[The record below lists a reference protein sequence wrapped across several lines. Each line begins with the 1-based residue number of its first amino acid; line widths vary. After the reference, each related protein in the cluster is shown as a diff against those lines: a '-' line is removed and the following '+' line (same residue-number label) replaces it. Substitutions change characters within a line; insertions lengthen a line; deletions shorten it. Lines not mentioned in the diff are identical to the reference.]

1 MITISSDNGYQCHV
15 HGHILDEHASALY
28 TSADWD
34 SSDARANITVQASG
48 DVLQL
53 FTSWIYN
60 GVIHL
65 PEEHEENNNP
75 LTFEATCQ
83 RALKDAQNG
92 LPITAQHRWIKRE
105 GETSSVEGM
114 EIPQLR
120 MARLVDLYEF
130 AHEWDIIELE
140 QDILESFAV
149 TLKVAQKLPRWDI
162 VNKVCLLPGEEK
174 SDLCSFIIDLFVENW
189 SCHVSNSFHRADEEE
204 RNVEFASAVL
214 YGITRQREGDMRVR
228 KQDVLRAVTAEGKLK
243 VAERELARC
252 RAALI
257 GAQKAVTT
265 RQALIDAQAKTTL
278 SRPVEI
284 PAAKEIPSAK
294 QKPVAAGKG
303 KAVEKSK
310 PSAKGKP
317 AAKVKLVAKANPAAK
332 TNQGPQVKTAANNKR
347 PREEDEIDRSELFMQ
362 SLKSNCRELRPRIS
376 TLRLDE

>member
-1 MITISSDNGYQCHV
+1 M
-15 HGHILDEHASALY
+15 
-28 TSADWD
+28 
-34 SSDARANITVQASG
+34 
-48 DVLQL
+48 
-53 FTSWIYN
+53 
-60 GVIHL
+60 
-65 PEEHEENNNP
+65 
-75 LTFEATCQ
+75 
-83 RALKDAQNG
+83 
-92 LPITAQHRWIKRE
+92 
-105 GETSSVEGM
+105 EGM